1 MTDTSN
7 IHVRELT
14 PIISPES
21 LKQVFPLS
29 EGAAQFVLKARNQIR
44 DIIFRRDR
52 RLMVI
57 VGPCSIHDPHAAL
70 DYARRLSALS
80 AELHDQL
87 LLVMRVYFEKPR
99 TTIGWK
105 GLINDPDIDGTHAI
119 SKGLGIAR
127 GLQCSITELG
137 LPVATEMLDPITP
150 QYMSDFISWGAI
162 GARTT
167 ESQPH
172 REIASALS
180 FPVGFKNGT
189 DGGLQVAIDAM
200 GAACN
205 KHSFLGINGD
215 GRTAIVHT
223 VGNKDV
229 HIVLR
234 GGNGKPNYSAEHIA
248 RTEALLAKV
257 KISSD
262 IMVDCSHANSFK
274 DHARQEEV
282 VRDVMAQ
289 IAAGNQSICAL
300 MVESFLEEGNQPTPQ
315 TLADFE
321 NLKYGV
327 SITDKCID
335 WATTERLL
343 RSAHQQLKAMGGRK
357 ID

>member
-1 MTDTSN
+1 MTNTSN
-7 IHVRELT
+7 IHVSGLT
-14 PIISPES
+14 PIIAPES

-29 EGAAQFVLKARNQIR
+29 ETAAQFVTAARNQIR
-44 DIIFRRDR
+44 DILFRRDR
-52 RLMVI
+52 RLMVV
-57 VGPCSIHDPHAAL
+57 VGPCSIHDPKAAL
-70 DYARRLSALS
+70 DYAQRLSALN
-80 AELHDQL
+80 AELSDQL

-105 GLINDPDIDGTHAI
+105 GMINDPDINGTHEI

-127 GLQCSITELG
+127 RLLCNITELG

-150 QYMSDFISWGAI
+150 QYLSDFISWGAI

-172 REIASALS
+172 REMASGLS
-180 FPVGFKNGT
+180 FPIGFKNGT

-200 GAACN
+200 GSACN
-205 KHSFLGINGD
+205 KHSFLGINED
-215 GRTAIVHT
+215 GRTAIVRT
-223 VGNKDV
+223 AGNRDV

-234 GGNGKPNYSAEHIA
+234 GGNGKPNYSAADITK
-248 RTEALLAKV
+248 TEALLAKA
-257 KISSD
+257 KINSD
-262 IMVDCSHANSFK
+262 IMVDCSHGNSFK
-274 DHARQEEV
+274 DHTRQEEV
-282 VRDVMAQ
+282 IRDVMEQ
-289 IAAGNQSICAL
+289 LAAGNRSICSL
-300 MVESFLEEGNQPTPQ
+300 MIESYLEEGNQPTPQ

-335 WATTERLL
+335 WPTTDRLL
-343 RSAHQQLKAMGGRK
+343 RFAHAQLTAMGGRK